1 MESSFTILAQALQVC
16 TLSKNITMHITVR
29 ERERERGGG
38 QRQRDSSM
46 YITYTRFTIASCV

>member
-29 ERERERGGG
+29 ERERERERGGG
-38 QRQRDSSM
+38 QR
-46 YITYTRFTIASCV
+46 